1 MPIISI
7 EIDGKAKTPNIDPS
21 CWISESAWIIG
32 DVTMGP
38 DNVVYQGVI
47 MRGDFAKIEIG
58 AKNVFQDACIINT
71 AEGFSTSIG
80 DNNLIGFGAIVHGAT
95 VKNNTVI
102 GIQSV
107 IMITVTV
114 ENDAMVGATS
124 FVGMGKKIPDG
135 QKWVGRELK
144 GENTQGKMWELGRQS
159 WRNMGLAMKEQKEK
173 P

>member
-7 EIDGKAKTPNIDPS
+7 EVDGKVKTPEIDPS

-32 DVTMGP
+32 DVKMGP
-38 DNVVYQGVI
+38 ENVVYQGVI
-47 MRGDFAKIEIG
+47 IRGDFARIRIG

-71 AEGFSTSIG
+71 AEGCATRIG
-80 DNNLIGFGAIVHGAT
+80 DNNLIGFRAIVHGAT

-107 IMITVTV
+107 LMVMVTV
-114 ENDAMVGATS
+114 NDDAMVGATS
-124 FVGMGKKIPDG
+124 FVGMRKKIPAG
-135 QKWVGRELK
+135 QKWIGRELK
-144 GENTQGKMWELGRQS
+144 GENTQGKLWELGRQS
-159 WRNMGLAMKEQKEK
+159 WRKMGMILKDQKSK

>member
-7 EIDGKAKTPNIDPS
+7 EVNGKVKTPSIDTS

-32 DVTMGP
+32 DVVLGQ

-47 MRGDFAKIEIG
+47 MRGDFARIKIG

-71 AEGFSTSIG
+71 AEGFKTTIG

-95 VKNNTVI
+95 LKNNTVV

-107 IMITVTV
+107 LMIRVSV
-114 ENDAMVGATS
+114 EDDANDWG
-124 FVGMGKKIPDG
+124 FFFCRYGKK
-135 QKWVGRELK
+135 RSSR
-144 GENTQGKMWELGRQS
+144 TKMD
-159 WRNMGLAMKEQKEK
+159 
-173 P
+173 

>member
-7 EIDGKAKTPNIDPS
+7 EVNGKMKTPNIDSS

-47 MRGDFAKIEIG
+47 IRGDFAEVKIG

-71 AEGFSTSIG
+71 AEGFKTTIG
-80 DNNLIGFGAIVHGAT
+80 DNNLIGFGAIVHGTT
-95 VKNNTVI
+95 VKNNSVV
-102 GIQSV
+102 GIKSV
-107 IMITVTV
+107 LMIAVTV
-114 ENDAMVGATS
+114 EDDSMVGATS
-124 FVGMGKKIPDG
+124 FVGMSKKVPAG
-135 QKWVGRELK
+135 QKWIGRELK
-144 GENTQGKMWELGRQS
+144 GDNTQGKMWEAGRQS
-159 WRNMGLAMKEQKEK
+159 WRKMGLAMKNQKGK

>member
-7 EIDGKAKTPNIDPS
+7 KINGKIKSPKINPS
-21 CWISESAWIIG
+21 CWISESSWIIG

-47 MRGDFAKIEIG
+47 LRGDFAKIEIG

-71 AEGFSTSIG
+71 AEGVSTRIG

-102 GIQSV
+102 GIQS
-107 IMITVTV
+107 ILMINTII
-114 ENDAMVGATS
+114 EDDAMVGATS
-124 FVGMGKKIPDG
+124 FVGMGKKVPAG
-135 QKWVGRELK
+135 QKWIGRELK

-159 WRNMGLAMKEQKEK
+159 WRKMGLVMKDQKEK

>member
-7 EIDGKAKTPNIDPS
+7 EVKGKVKTPNIDPS
-21 CWISESAWIIG
+21 CWISESAWIVG

-38 DNVVYQGVI
+38 ENVVYQGVI
-47 MRGDFAKIEIG
+47 IRGDFAKIKIG

-71 AEGFSTSIG
+71 AEGCSTKIG

-95 VKNNTVI
+95 VKNNAVV

-107 IMITVTV
+107 LMIRTIVDD
-114 ENDAMVGATS
+114 DAMVGATS
-124 FVGMGKKIPDG
+124 FVGMGKKVGTG
-135 QKWVGRELK
+135 QKWIGRELK
-144 GENTQGKMWELGRQS
+144 GEDTQGKLWEIGRQS
-159 WRNMGLAMKEQKEK
+159 WRKMGLSMKDQKEK

>member
-7 EIDGKAKTPNIDPS
+7 EVKGEVKTPQIDS
-21 CWISESAWIIG
+21 SSWVSESAWIVG
-32 DVTMGP
+32 DVIIGP
-38 DNVVYQGVI
+38 ENVIYQGVI
-47 MRGDFAKIEIG
+47 IRGDFAKIEIG

-71 AEGFSTSIG
+71 AEGFKTTIG

-107 IMITVTV
+107 IMISVNV
-114 ENDAMVGATS
+114 DNDSMVGATS
-124 FVGMGKKIPDG
+124 FVGMGKNVPAGK
-135 QKWVGRELK
+135 KWIGREIK
-144 GENTQGKMWELGRQS
+144 GENNQGKMWEAGRQS
-159 WRNMGLAMKEQKEK
+159 WRKMGLAMKEQKQK